1 MQTYIKVENLKLHV
15 SKRKFPTFKGI
26 LKMNACKYYDEMV
39 CVFWHIP
46 AIQIKLKSHIWAFV
60 GLPWQKSG
68 GNGTPL
74 SSY

>member
-39 CVFWHIP
+39 CVF
-46 AIQIKLKSHIWAFV
+46 
-60 GLPWQKSG
+60 
-68 GNGTPL
+68 
-74 SSY
+74 